1 MGVIYNVIGLA
12 VGLGVGIALS
22 ATKLRNALEKKSV
35 QVLKEAEEKS
45 EILKK
50 EKILQAK
57 EKFLQMK
64 AEHEKQ
70 VQERNNKVMQAENKI
85 KQKEQALNQKVEEL
99 QKKSTNFLL
108 RRIISTNRPKGSKYA
123 NRKSRKRTGKV

>member
-1 MGVIYNVIGLA
+1 MVVIYIVIGLA

-57 EKFLQMK
+57 EKS
-64 AEHEKQ
+64 
-70 VQERNNKVMQAENKI
+70 RNCRKKV
-85 KQKEQALNQKVEEL
+85 L
-99 QKKSTNFLL
+99 NFLL
-108 RRIISTNRPKGSKYA
+108 QRIISTNRPKDSKYA
-123 NRKSRKRTGKV
+123 NRKSRKHTGKA